1 MKEIKI
7 VNDLVIGGNLEALE
21 FAYRQGFPIFYER
34 LEIPFH
40 LEQTKD
46 GINKK
51 DIIEN
56 YAFILSLAGLNYY
69 SHIVS
74 TSRLE
79 EDRLIIS
86 GKTPWITEIHFSKLH
101 DFRKD
106 LTKIYK
112 VVDYINV
119 RSCGPHD
126 IRELRTEEDFVKEIY
141 FYPSQRCNSTRKFK
155 LSTHDY
161 MTATKDV
168 MLVSY
173 MRGAEIDREENSQI
187 YTRLKLKQIMKDL
200 GIKGK
205 RQGKQKS
212 GKTKYCSIKLEFA
225 KREINEI
232 EENNRNYYYS
242 ESKHSYMNRLFRYLY
257 GRNQSS

>member
-1 MKEIKI
+1 MKEIKK
-7 VNDLVIGGNLEALE
+7 VSDLVIGGNLEALE
-21 FAYRQGFPIFYER
+21 FAYREGFPVFYEK
-34 LEIPFH
+34 LEVPFH
-40 LEQTKD
+40 LDQTKE
-46 GINKK
+46 GINRK

-56 YAFILSLAGLNYY
+56 YAFILSLAGLNYH
-69 SHIVS
+69 SHIVANH
-74 TSRLE
+74 RLE
-79 EDRLIIS
+79 QNTLTIS
-86 GKTPWITEIHFSKLH
+86 GKTPWITEIHFERLH

-106 LTKIYK
+106 STKIYK

-119 RSCGPHD
+119 RSCGPH
-126 IRELRTEEDFVKEIY
+126 ELREIKTDEDFVKEIY
-141 FYPSQRCNSTRKFK
+141 FYPSQRCNSTKKFDVARN
-155 LSTHDY
+155 DY
-161 MTATKDV
+161 ITAAKDV

-173 MRGAEIDREENSQI
+173 MRGDEIDKEENSQI

-212 GKTKYCSIKLEFA
+212 GAIKYCSIKLEFA

-242 ESKHSYMNRLFRYLY
+242 QSKNSYMSKIFNYMY
-257 GRNQSS
+257 GRST